1 MITVT
6 YLKKL
11 NKINKRAKQLFYLLI
26 AGLVLTACSEAESDI
41 STKATPQ
48 TNLDQ
53 QTIRIGTSP
62 GDFADMV
69 RDYIGP
75 ELEKA
80 GYQVTLK
87 EITDIVIP
95 NTGVHE
101 GSLEVN
107 IFQHKPYLDEFN
119 ENYNAT
125 LTPIVQ
131 VPTAPFGLYGG
142 KLHSLDSVKEGATI
156 GIPSNVTNFS
166 RGLRILE
173 ALGWITLKEDIDLFR
188 VRKTD
193 ITSNP
198 KNLKILEIEAA
209 QMVRARQDVDYAVIN
224 GNFAQDA
231 GIPFTDALYIEPSKH
246 FVNWVVVK
254 KADSDT
260 PWAKTLIDIINSD
273 GFKAYTQAHFPGYN
287 LPLSW

>member
-6 YLKKL
+6 YLKNL

>member
-1 MITVT
+1 MITIT
-6 YLKKL
+6 HLK
-11 NKINKRAKQLFYLLI
+11 KRAKQLFYLGI
-26 AGLVLTACSEAESDI
+26 AGLVLTACSEAEPDI
-41 STKATPQ
+41 STKATSQ
-48 TNLDQ
+48 TNPDQ
-53 QTIRIGTSP
+53 QIIRIGTSP

-75 ELEKA
+75 ELEKV

-95 NTGVHE
+95 NTGVHD

-273 GFKAYTQAHFPGYN
+273 GFKAYTQVHFPGYN

>member
-231 GIPFTDALYIEPSKH
+231 GIPFTEALYIEPSKH

>member
-1 MITVT
+1 MITIT
-6 YLKKL
+6 HLT
-11 NKINKRAKQLFYLLI
+11 KRVKQLFYLCI
-26 AGLVLTACSEAESDI
+26 ACLVLTACSEAEPDI
-41 STKATPQ
+41 SAKATPQ

-273 GFKAYTQAHFPGYN
+273 GFKAYTQVHFPGYN

>member
-1 MITVT
+1 MIIITH
-6 YLKKL
+6 LK
-11 NKINKRAKQLFYLLI
+11 KRAKQLFYLCI
-26 AGLVLTACSEAESDI
+26 AGLVLTACSEAEPDI
-41 STKATPQ
+41 SAKATSQ
-48 TNLDQ
+48 TNPDQ

-173 ALGWITLKEDIDLFR
+173 ALGWITLKEDLDLFR

-260 PWAKTLIDIINSD
+260 QWAKTLIDIINSD
-273 GFKAYTQAHFPGYN
+273 GFKAHTQVHFPGYN

>member
-1 MITVT
+1 
-6 YLKKL
+6 
-11 NKINKRAKQLFYLLI
+11 
-26 AGLVLTACSEAESDI
+26 AGLVLTACSEAEPDI
-41 STKATPQ
+41 STKATSQ
-48 TNLDQ
+48 TNPDQ

-142 KLHSLDSVKEGATI
+142 
-156 GIPSNVTNFS
+156 
-166 RGLRILE
+166 
-173 ALGWITLKEDIDLFR
+173 
-188 VRKTD
+188 
-193 ITSNP
+193 
-198 KNLKILEIEAA
+198 
-209 QMVRARQDVDYAVIN
+209 
-224 GNFAQDA
+224 
-231 GIPFTDALYIEPSKH
+231 
-246 FVNWVVVK
+246 
-254 KADSDT
+254 
-260 PWAKTLIDIINSD
+260 
-273 GFKAYTQAHFPGYN
+273 
-287 LPLSW
+287 

>member
-1 MITVT
+1 MITIT
-6 YLKKL
+6 HLT
-11 NKINKRAKQLFYLLI
+11 KRVKQLFYLCI
-26 AGLVLTACSEAESDI
+26 ACLVLTACSEAEPDI
-41 STKATPQ
+41 SAKATPQ

-193 ITSNP
+193 ITLNP

>member
-131 VPTAPFGLYGG
+131 VPTAPFGLYSG

>member
-48 TNLDQ
+48 TNPDQ

-119 ENYNAT
+119 ENYNAM

-173 ALGWITLKEDIDLFR
+173 ALGWITLKEDIDFFR

>member
-1 MITVT
+1 MITIT
-6 YLKKL
+6 HLK
-11 NKINKRAKQLFYLLI
+11 KRAKQLFYLGI
-26 AGLVLTACSEAESDI
+26 AGLVLTACSEAEPDI
-41 STKATPQ
+41 STKATSQ
-48 TNLDQ
+48 TNPDQ

>member
-1 MITVT
+1 MITIT
-6 YLKKL
+6 HLK
-11 NKINKRAKQLFYLLI
+11 KRAKQLFFLFTTGLI
-26 AGLVLTACSEAESDI
+26 LTACSEAEPDI
-41 STKATPQ
+41 SAKTTPQ
-48 TNLDQ
+48 TNPDQ

-142 KLHSLDSVKEGATI
+142 KLHSLDAVKEGATI

-173 ALGWITLKEDIDLFR
+173 ALGWITLKEDLDLFR

-231 GIPFTDALYIEPSKH
+231 GIPFTEALYIEPSKH

-260 PWAKTLIDIINSD
+260 PWAKTLIDIINSE
-273 GFKAYTQAHFPGYN
+273 GFKAHTQAHFPGYN

>member
-260 PWAKTLIDIINSD
+260 PWAKTIIDIINSD
-273 GFKAYTQAHFPGYN
+273 GFKAYTQVHFPGYN

>member
-48 TNLDQ
+48 TNPDQ

-260 PWAKTLIDIINSD
+260 PWAKMLIDIINSD

>member
-6 YLKKL
+6 YLKNL

-231 GIPFTDALYIEPSKH
+231 GIPFTEALYIEPSKH

>member
-26 AGLVLTACSEAESDI
+26 AGLVLTACSEAEPDI

-48 TNLDQ
+48 TNPDQ
-53 QTIRIGTSP
+53 QIIRIGTSP

-273 GFKAYTQAHFPGYN
+273 GFKAYTQVHFPGYN

>member
-254 KADSDT
+254 KADSET